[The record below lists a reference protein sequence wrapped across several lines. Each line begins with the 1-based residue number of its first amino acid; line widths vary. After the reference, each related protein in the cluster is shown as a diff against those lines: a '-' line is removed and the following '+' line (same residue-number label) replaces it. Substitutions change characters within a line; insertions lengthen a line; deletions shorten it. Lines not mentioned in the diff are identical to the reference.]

1 VGFFTGAPAVE
12 ATEGLLAEQAALS
25 WDSKVPSY
33 NQRRQVH
40 SNPHPHTPPP
50 NTHAHTSCNTPPA
63 LCAHSSMDLTYAHV
77 RMSGQGNLPTV
88 HPTPPP
94 TPSPVPTSHVPHTV
108 QALMRG
114 VVKHKRARHNLCY
127 ADFAQEP
134 DYAAG
139 KGRVVPFTSLPW
151 TSRLREGIGRVVGAT
166 LGWSHDAH
174 CSGLGFS
181 NWVVAR
187 GLGIQGGG

>member
-1 VGFFTGAPAVE
+1 
-12 ATEGLLAEQAALS
+12 
-25 WDSKVPSY
+25 
-33 NQRRQVH
+33 
-40 SNPHPHTPPP
+40 
-50 NTHAHTSCNTPPA
+50 
-63 LCAHSSMDLTYAHV
+63 MDLIFCARAHV
-77 RMSGQGNLPTV
+77 RPRPQGQSPNSAS
-88 HPTPPP
+88 HPH
-94 TPSPVPTSHVPHTV
+94 PVPFPIPTSVPHTV

-166 LGWSHDAH
+166 LGDAH
-174 CSGLGFS
+174 
-181 NWVVAR
+181 WAR
-187 GLGIQGGG
+187 LC